1 MFLVENSRMDFE
13 TAERG
18 TIGKNSKTSSSSP
31 ALPKYLELGKQHGSS
46 LVCAYAGLKTTAP
59 YSRPEPTLS
68 RGSYVFF
75 SIGVRLLFTL
85 NRSGMEN
92 SA

>member
-13 TAERG
+13 TAEGG
-18 TIGKNSKTSSSSP
+18 TIRKNSKTSSSSP

-68 RGSYVFF
+68 RIGTITFVF
-75 SIGVRLLFTL
+75 RL
-85 NRSGMEN
+85 
-92 SA
+92 A